1 VALRP
6 SDMVGSNL
14 GDEDQSR
21 SDEEAPNPIPNP
33 IS

>member
-1 VALRP
+1 MALRP
-6 SDMVGSNL
+6 GDIVGSNL

-21 SDEEAPNPIPNP
+21 SDEKAPNPIPNP